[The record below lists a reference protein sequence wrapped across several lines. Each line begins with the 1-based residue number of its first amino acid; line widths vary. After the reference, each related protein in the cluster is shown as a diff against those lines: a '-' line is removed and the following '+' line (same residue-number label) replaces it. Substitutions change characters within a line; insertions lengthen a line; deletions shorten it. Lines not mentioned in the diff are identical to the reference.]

1 MKRYPAALTVALFLL
16 LALPALASAAT
27 IPVLPG
33 GGGSPAPKTKP
44 KPKPAHMYLSLD
56 HAIKAGHNRLALTG
70 RAVTVSGVLSPYV
83 SGQTVVVKISR
94 DGRRIGT
101 KRLKVAKSR
110 SGKLGKFSLKVSS
123 GTGGR
128 LTVSVVHAGNSK
140 QRRAAKSTQ
149 ILVYRPLLRRGS
161 SNLLVAVMQ
170 RQLAGEGYPTPKNG
184 SFGGTTARAVLAFNK
199 NNGFARNS
207 TADRRVIGM
216 LLAER
221 GGFHVRY
228 PGHGRHVEADLSKQ
242 VLAEIDGSHV
252 HAVYVTSSGKP
263 STPTVLGTFRF
274 YRKQPGTNSHE
285 MVDSTYF
292 HGGYA
297 IHGYK
302 SVPTYNASHGCLRI
316 PIADA
321 RTVYNWTR
329 IGDIIDVYP

>member
-1 MKRYPAALTVALFLL
+1 MKRYPATLALTVLLL
-16 LALPALASAAT
+16 LALPALASAIT
-27 IPVLPG
+27 LTG
-33 GGGSPAPKTKP
+33 TGTP
-44 KPKPAHMYLSLD
+44 KPKPPHKQAGARMYLSLE

-70 RAVTVSGVLSPYV
+70 RAVTVKGVLSPYV
-83 SGQTVVVKISR
+83 KGQKVVVKISLG
-94 DGRRIGT
+94 GRRIAT
-101 KRLKVAKSR
+101 KTLNVARSR
-110 SGKLGKFSLKVSS
+110 SGRLGKFSLKVSS
-123 GTGGR
+123 GTGGHLGVR
-128 LTVSVVHAGNSK
+128 VVHGK
-140 QRRAAKSTQ
+140 TRDQRRAEGSAQ
-149 ILVYRPLLRRGS
+149 ILVYRPLLRLGS

-242 VLAEIDGSHV
+242 VLAEIDGGHV

-263 STPTVLGTFRF
+263 STPTVLGSFRF

-292 HGGYA
+292 IGGYA

-302 SVPTYNASHGCLRI
+302 SVPTYAASHGCLRI

-329 IGDIIDVYP
+329 IGDRIDVYP

>member
-1 MKRYPAALTVALFLL
+1 MKRYPATLALTVLLL
-16 LALPALASAAT
+16 LALPAFASALT
-27 IPVLPG
+27 LPG
-33 GGGSPAPKTKP
+33 GGGTKP
-44 KPKPAHMYLSLD
+44 KPHPQAGAHMYLSLE
-56 HAIKAGHNRLALTG
+56 HAIKSGHNRLALTA
-70 RAVTVSGVLSPYV
+70 RAVTVKGVLSPYV
-83 SGQTVVVKISR
+83 SGQKVVVKVSLG
-94 DGRRIGT
+94 GRRIAT
-101 KRLKVAKSR
+101 KKLNVARSR
-110 SGKLGKFSLKVSS
+110 SGHLGKFSLKVGS

-128 LTVSVVHAGNSK
+128 LAVSVVHGATRA
-140 QRRAAKSTQ
+140 QRRAAASTQ
-149 ILVYRPLLRRGS
+149 ILVYGPLLRPGS

-184 SFGGTTARAVLAFNK
+184 VFGPTTARAVLAFNK

-221 GGFHVRY
+221 GGFRVRY

-242 VLAEIDGSHV
+242 VLAEIDGGHV
-252 HAVYVTSSGKP
+252 HAIYLTSSGKP

-274 YRKQPGTNSHE
+274 YRKEPGTNSHE

-292 HGGYA
+292 VGGYA

-302 SVPTYNASHGCLRI
+302 SVPTYAASHGCLRI

-321 RTVYNWTR
+321 RAVYGWTR
-329 IGDIIDVYP
+329 IGEIIDVYP

>member
-1 MKRYPAALTVALFLL
+1 MKRYPLLLATTVFVL
-16 LALPALASAAT
+16 LALPVVASAAIT
-27 IPVLPG
+27 LPG
-33 GGGSPAPKTKP
+33 TPTP
-44 KPKPAHMYLSLD
+44 KPKHHQAGARMYLSLE
-56 HAIKAGHNRLALTG
+56 HAINAGHNRLALTA
-70 RAVTVSGVLSPYV
+70 RSVTVSGVLSPYV
-83 SGQTVVVKISR
+83 KGQEVVVKISLG
-94 DGRRIGT
+94 GRRIAT
-101 KRLKVAKSR
+101 KTLKVAKSR
-110 SGKLGKFSLKVSS
+110 SGRLGKFSLKVGS
-123 GTGGR
+123 GTAGH
-128 LTVSVVHAGNSK
+128 LAVNVVHGATRD
-140 QRRAAKSTQ
+140 QRRAEASTR
-149 ILVYRPLLRRGS
+149 ILVYRPLLRPGS
-161 SNLLVAVMQ
+161 SSLLVAVMQ

-242 VLAEIDGSHV
+242 VLAEIDGGHV
-252 HAVYVTSSGKP
+252 HAIYVTSSGKP
-263 STPTVLGTFRF
+263 STPTVLGSFRF
-274 YRKQPGTNSHE
+274 YRKQRGTNSHE

-292 HGGYA
+292 IGGYA

-329 IGDIIDVYP
+329 IGDRIDVYP

>member
-1 MKRYPAALTVALFLL
+1 MKRYPAAVTVTVLLL
-16 LALPALASAAT
+16 LALPAFASALT
-27 IPVLPG
+27 LPG
-33 GGGSPAPKTKP
+33 TGTP
-44 KPKPAHMYLSLD
+44 KPTTRHKQAGARMYLSTA
-56 HAIKAGHNRLALTG
+56 HAIKAGHNRLALTS

-83 SGQTVVVKISR
+83 KGQKVVVKISR
-94 DGRRIGT
+94 GGRRIAT
-101 KRLKVAKSR
+101 KRLNVARSR
-110 SGKLGKFSLKVSS
+110 SGRLGKFSLKVSS
-123 GTGGR
+123 GAGGR
-128 LTVSVVHAGNSK
+128 LDVKVVHGATRDQK
-140 QRRAAKSTQ
+140 RAEKSTE
-149 ILVYRPLLRRGS
+149 ILVYRPLLRPGS

-170 RQLAGEGYPTPKNG
+170 RQLAGEGYPTSKNG

-242 VLAEIDGSHV
+242 VLAEIDGGHV
-252 HAVYVTSSGKP
+252 HAVYLTSSGKP

-274 YRKQPGTNSHE
+274 YRKEPGTNSHE

-292 HGGYA
+292 VGGYA

-302 SVPTYNASHGCLRI
+302 SVPTYAASHGCLRI

-321 RTVYNWTR
+321 RAVYGWTR
-329 IGDIIDVYP
+329 IGEIIDVYP

>member
-1 MKRYPAALTVALFLL
+1 MKRYPAALTLTLLLL
-16 LALPALASAAT
+16 LALPALASAVT
-27 IPVLPG
+27 VPPLG
-33 GGGSPAPKTKP
+33 GSGSPAPKP
-44 KPKPAHMYLSLD
+44 KPKPARIYLSLE

-70 RAVTVSGVLSPYV
+70 RAVTVKGVIAPYV
-83 SGQTVVVKISR
+83 SGQKVTVKVSR
-94 DGRRIGT
+94 NGRRIAT
-101 KRLKVAKSR
+101 KRLNVARSR

-123 GTGGR
+123 GSAGR
-128 LTVSVVHAGNSK
+128 LTVSAVHAANSH
-140 QRRAAKSTQ
+140 QRRAEKSTQ

-161 SNLLVAVMQ
+161 RNLLVAVLQ
-170 RQLAGEGYPTPKNG
+170 RQLAGEGYPTPRGG
-184 SFGGTTARAVLAFNK
+184 SFGSVTARAVLAFNK

-252 HAVYVTSSGKP
+252 HAIYVTSSGKP

-321 RTVYNWTR
+321 RAVYNWTR
-329 IGDIIDVYP
+329 LGEIIDVYP